1 MIMAFYYQLI
11 NIQIFP
17 DERLKVI
24 LDYWNFAKD
33 SGLEEIAYNITNKII
48 ETINPTSENNQFGL
62 EIAFAYISNKN
73 YIEAI
78 KWINLFENSNVK
90 NEKIE
95 YAKFLIDLNETNQL
109 DTIIKYIS
117 KNYENLN
124 TINDQKTLES
134 LEVLVNFLDISQI
147 SSDSSLYM
155 NISDDRLMPSYFI
168 IRDINSNMVDQNN
181 ISLFILSL
189 ISINN
194 KKWIEL
200 HPEHLKL
207 ILEAFKLYENGLLI
221 KPIILEIL
229 DEFEIF

>member
-1 MIMAFYYQLI
+1 
-11 NIQIFP
+11 
-17 DERLKVI
+17 
-24 LDYWNFAKD
+24 
-33 SGLEEIAYNITNKII
+33 
-48 ETINPTSENNQFGL
+48 
-62 EIAFAYISNKN
+62 
-73 YIEAI
+73 
-78 KWINLFENSNVK
+78 
-90 NEKIE
+90 
-95 YAKFLIDLNETNQL
+95 
-109 DTIIKYIS
+109 
-117 KNYENLN
+117 
-124 TINDQKTLES
+124 
-134 LEVLVNFLDISQI
+134 
-147 SSDSSLYM
+147 M

>member
-1 MIMAFYYQLI
+1 MRHCKKLYKDNYNSLGKEGFQEG
-11 NIQIFP
+11 QTG
-17 DERLKVI
+17 
-24 LDYWNFAKD
+24 LDTK
-33 SGLEEIAYNITNKII
+33 K
-48 ETINPTSENNQFGL
+48 Q
-62 EIAFAYISNKN
+62 
-73 YIEAI
+73 
-78 KWINLFENSNVK
+78 
-90 NEKIE
+90 
-95 YAKFLIDLNETNQL
+95 DLNETNQL

-117 KNYENLN
+117 KNYENLD

-134 LEVLVNFLDISQI
+134 LEVLVSFLDIIQA